1 MNKNKEVKYKNS
13 ILATILLIIGSAYES
28 MVLMFPVVFVYEAF
42 NSGFTEDTIV
52 IMFVAPCVF
61 LIGFLLKK
69 LGQKI

>member
-1 MNKNKEVKYKNS
+1 
-13 ILATILLIIGSAYES
+13 

-61 LIGFLLKK
+61 LIGFLLKNWGKK
-69 LGQKI
+69 LKIEKNISFG